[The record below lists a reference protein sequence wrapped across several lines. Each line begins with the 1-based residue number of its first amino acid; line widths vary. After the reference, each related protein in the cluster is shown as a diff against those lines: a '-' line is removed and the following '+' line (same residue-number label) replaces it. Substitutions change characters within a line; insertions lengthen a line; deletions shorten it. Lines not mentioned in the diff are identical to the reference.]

1 MKYKILYPAFV
12 RAHLEFALA
21 VWNLMS
27 KKNKSKLEGVQKKA
41 TKMFIELRVLEYEER
56 WEQLR
61 LTSLKIRRIR
71 ENLIQI
77 YKITKGF
84 KEVGLGLRNTWGTE
98 GANRRHNSQ
107 HF

>member
-1 MKYKILYPAFV
+1 
-12 RAHLEFALA
+12 
-21 VWNLMS
+21 
-27 KKNKSKLEGVQKKA
+27 
-41 TKMFIELRVLEYEER
+41 MFIELRVLEYEER

-107 HF
+107 IIRGKYLNAPIRDNFLLNRMLPPGICYPRR